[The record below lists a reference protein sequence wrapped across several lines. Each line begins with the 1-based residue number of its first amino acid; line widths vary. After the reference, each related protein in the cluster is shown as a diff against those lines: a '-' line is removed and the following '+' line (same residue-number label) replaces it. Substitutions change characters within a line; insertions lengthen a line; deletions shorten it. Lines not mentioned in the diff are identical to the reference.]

1 MDTETDDTAPLRTKV
16 SALMVDDTL
25 EFVEVNDDTDPLIEL
40 ESEEMELLRAPT
52 SVANATENCALIC

>member
-25 EFVEVNDDTDPLIEL
+25 EFVEANDDTDPLIEL